1 MNLKHVSV
9 LASVGFAALLCG
21 GSLALAATAP
31 SLGTAQTFAVLGGS
45 TVTNTGSTTITGDL
59 GLYPG
64 TSITGLA
71 SITFLGGTV
80 HQTDAV
86 AQGAQ
91 SDAGVAFTA
100 LDQPCDTTYPPGNK
114 DLGGLTLTPGVYCS
128 TSSFSLTGILTLDAS
143 NDPNAVWIFKMPDST
158 LTTASGSSVA
168 FINTGGNSNM
178 SCNVFWRVGSSA
190 TLGTSTAFAGTIL
203 ALTSIT
209 LNTSAT
215 LTGRALAENGA
226 VTLDT
231 NTVNVPICL
240 APPTPTP
247 TPTPT
252 PIPGGPTPTPTPPG
266 VAPVPTLSGWAMV
279 LLVGLLALAGFVA
292 IRRMT

>member
-45 TVTNTGSTTITGDL
+45 TVTNTDSTTITGDL

-71 SITFLGGTV
+71 QITLTGAV

-86 AQGAQ
+86 AQQAQ

-100 LDQPCDTTYPPGNK
+100 LDQPCDTTYPVGNK

-203 ALTSIT
+203 AHTSIT

-215 LTGRALAENGA
+215 LTGRALAQTGA

-231 NTVNVPICL
+231 NTVNVPVCL

-247 TPTPT
+247 TPT
-252 PIPGGPTPTPTPPG
+252 PGGPTPTPTPPG

-279 LLVGLLALAGFVA
+279 VLVGLLALAGFVA